1 MGPPI
6 VVGQRSCEKQ
16 EVHVSY
22 REVHVV
28 EVKEV
33 VRLWS
38 QGESLRSISRL
49 TGLDRKTVRRYV
61 KAAQEAGC
69 EVGEAVQ
76 EGALGEVIGRVRAQG
91 PGARGRC
98 WELCAKHR
106 ELLAGWL
113 GQQVPLSKVQELLAR
128 QTGVVVPYRTLHRYA
143 CRELGF
149 GGRRSTVRVAE
160 GQPGEELQLDF
171 GAVGW
176 LCEDGRRRR
185 VWALV
190 FTAVVSRHLFVW
202 LTYRQSVADVVAGC
216 EAAWQFFG
224 GVFRVLI
231 PDNLKAIVTAADRVA
246 PRLNTAFVEYAQARG
261 FVIDPA
267 RVRHPQDKGRV
278 ERSVQYVQTSLFAG
292 ETFGL
297 LAEAQAAAERWCRG
311 TAGERIHGTT
321 RQRPAEHFARDEQ
334 PLLLPAP
341 EVAYEVA
348 PWSEVRVHRDH
359 HLTVG
364 KALYSV
370 PSAYIGERVQVRN
383 GRDLVRIYHRG
394 QLVKVHPRMG
404 PGQRSTDPADYPP
417 GVRELAC
424 RDQQTLLAQARQAG
438 SAIGVYAER
447 LLAAPQPWTRMR
459 HVYRLLGLVRRYS
472 ASPVEQACARALEA
486 DVVDVTRVARMV
498 EQAVEHSPLPARPQ
512 TGASLPKPLRFL
524 RQSGEYRLA
533 RGGDHE

>member
-1 MGPPI
+1 M
-6 VVGQRSCEKQ
+6 
-16 EVHVSY
+16 SY

-28 EVKEV
+28 EVREV

-38 QGESLRSISRL
+38 RGESLRSISRL

-61 KAAQEAGC
+61 QAAQQSGC
-69 EVGEAVQ
+69 QKGESV
-76 EGALGEVIGRVRAQG
+76 EESVLGEVIGRVRAQG
-91 PGARGRC
+91 PGVRGPC
-98 WELCAKHR
+98 WGHCAEHR

-113 GQQVPLSKVQELLAR
+113 DQQVPLSKVQELLAR
-128 QTGVVVPYRTLHRYA
+128 HTGAVVPYRTLHRYA
-143 CRELGF
+143 VRELGF
-149 GGRRSTVRVAE
+149 GGRRATVRVAD
-160 GQPGEELQLDF
+160 GKPGEELQMDF
-171 GAVGW
+171 GATGW
-176 LCEDGRRRR
+176 IEEGGRRRR

-190 FTAVVSRHLFVW
+190 FTAVVSRHQFVW

-216 EAAWQFFG
+216 EAAWGFFG

-231 PDNLKAIVTAADRVA
+231 PDNLKAIVTAADGLS
-246 PRLNTAFVEYAQARG
+246 PRLNAAFVEYAQARG

-292 ETFGL
+292 EAFST
-297 LAEAQAAAERWCRG
+297 LAEAQRAAERWCRG

-321 RQRPAEHFARDEQ
+321 RQRPAEHFARDEKE
-334 PLLLPAP
+334 LLLPFA
-341 EVAYEVA
+341 EEAYEVA
-348 PWSEVRVHRDH
+348 SWSEVRVHRDH

-370 PSAYIGERVQVRN
+370 PSPYLGERVQVRN
-383 GRDLVRIYHRG
+383 GRDLVRIYHQG
-394 QLVKVHPRMG
+394 QLIKTHPRVA

-424 RDQQTLLAQARQAG
+424 RDQQALLAQAQQAG
-438 SAIGVYAER
+438 PALGLYAER

-472 ASPVEQACARALEA
+472 APVVEQACARALEA
-486 DVVDVTRVARMV
+486 EVLDVTRVARMV
-498 EQAVEHSPLPARPQ
+498 EQAVELNPLPARPQ
-512 TGASLPKPLRFL
+512 PGPTPTRQLRFL
-524 RQSGEYRLA
+524 RQPSEYRLA

>member
-1 MGPPI
+1 L
-6 VVGQRSCEKQ
+6 
-16 EVHVSY
+16 SY

-61 KAAQEAGC
+61 KAAEQTGC
-69 EVGEAVQ
+69 QVGETAP
-76 EGALGEVIGRVRAQG
+76 EAAIGEVIGRVCAQG
-91 PGARGRC
+91 PGVRGRS
-98 WELCAKHR
+98 WEVCAEHR

-113 GQQVPLSKVQELLAR
+113 GKQVPLSKVQELLAR
-128 QTGVVVPYRTLHRYA
+128 QTGEVVPYRTLHRYA
-143 CRELGF
+143 SRELGF
-149 GGRRSTVRVAE
+149 GGRRVTVRVTE
-160 GQPGEELQLDF
+160 GKPGEELQLDF

-176 LCEDGRRRR
+176 LCEGDRRRR

-231 PDNLKAIVTAADRVA
+231 PDNLKAIVTTADRVA
-246 PRLNTAFVEYAQARG
+246 PRLNAAFVEYAQARG

-292 ETFGL
+292 EEFGL
-297 LAEAQAAAERWCRG
+297 LSEAQAAAERWCRG

-334 PLLLPAP
+334 PLLLPVP
-341 EVAYEVA
+341 EVPYEVA
-348 PWSEVRVHRDH
+348 PWIEVRVHRDH

-364 KALYSV
+364 KALYSM
-370 PSAYIGERVQVRN
+370 PSDYIGERVQVRH

-394 QLVKVHPRMG
+394 QLIKVHPRVD
-404 PGQRSTDPADYPP
+404 PGQRSTDPGDYPQ

-424 RDQQTLLAQARQAG
+424 RDQQALLAQARQTG
-438 SAIGVYAER
+438 SAIGDYAER
-447 LLAAPQPWTRMR
+447 LLAAPQPWARMR

-472 ASPVEQACARALEA
+472 APPVEQACARALEA

-512 TGASLPKPLRFL
+512 AAKGGSKPLRFL
-524 RQSGEYRLA
+524 RQSSEYRLA